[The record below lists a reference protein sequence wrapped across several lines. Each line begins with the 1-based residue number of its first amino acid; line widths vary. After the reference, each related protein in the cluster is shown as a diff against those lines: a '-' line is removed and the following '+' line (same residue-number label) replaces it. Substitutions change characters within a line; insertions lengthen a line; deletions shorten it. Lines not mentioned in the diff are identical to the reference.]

1 MPELYNQQAISLLD
15 SQTSN
20 LPSGII
26 SSDPKL
32 TENVLGLVQ
41 NVPLPSVSEA
51 IAIDQQQ
58 ELEKPENS
66 AKLLA
71 IEPDTQPS
79 KSYSSSLSETEK
91 ATSVDG
97 ITDDLLIGKVE
108 NSESQG
114 LLGGEAG
121 DTLIGTTGSDSSVKL
136 SPEDTLLNNAEA
148 TSIKT
153 EENQQVGGDL
163 SSADSLQKPQVEA
176 INSSVLLEENVELSQ
191 TTNVIT
197 LSAAAEDNPQ
207 QVQVEESVSVSS
219 SVVKEE
225 KKPIFQPEAIVVDHT
240 EILENKSHTEQQQ
253 TPSESNQKPS
263 ETDPLPIKEENLL
276 GVEEAISESLT
287 DKLPELAVSSNLTEN
302 SLSEDQILPTTT
314 NDISEES
321 PKEPLTTTLSL
332 TEIETNNKPIENSS
346 STAIAL
352 EETPSLTTKVS
363 ETTTELIPNSK
374 GDELFETKEQLV
386 TSSERVSEPKNT
398 TDITTQ
404 LNSQESSEEVAN
416 KQSDVQTLTSS
427 DPSVKDDRED
437 AIAPSIAPVKSE
449 EVEAFKSGVFTVG
462 ASGEVGI
469 DFLYDGGWYQG
480 QLAIFSLEG
489 MEKYQPGSPEFIKE
503 AALRAASNS
512 ELGYIAIDDVAE
524 GARFIGA
531 LGETNHN
538 SGEYKAVKFFKLR
551 PESSFGIMLIPNNR
565 VEEVAENPMVSGSA
579 RPLFSMTT
587 ANPNEAFHV
596 GQIADVTGEGN
607 TFVMEDMRADEWTDR
622 DYNDLIFQVR
632 GAIGKA
638 ALMDEVVAPEKDWR
652 SADLGKALIAYA
664 KAYLNPEP
672 LEDEKSFIGDDLPTS
687 IDSNQDINKAV
698 PLPTKTT
705 EEESVAE
712 IGSPTSTDSNQDINK
727 TAPIADKPTTEK
739 TVEPIGEISS
749 EPIVE
754 PVKPI
759 EIPQYGEKNNQL
771 AMPAAI
777 DINKNPVAITDI
789 LTGEK
794 VATSPTPNPTPPTP
808 TAPPVQFEFPK
819 ENQPL
824 TGVIAAKDI
833 NGYSPALPAKEDA
846 TLWVSHDIEP
856 QKWAESLVDFVNAA
870 KQSGQPNAVVNLSI
884 DLTQINPDG
893 TVSPR
898 SQLTESERSA
908 LTYAQQNNI
917 VVVVPAGDKPGEIS
931 ALGQFS
937 REFDN
942 ILTVGAAERVNNSV
956 AVSKAFA
963 PTPSSGS
970 GNALDILAEGNSDS
984 LLGTTV
990 AATKATSAVSQV
1002 WAANPQLDRTQVIDI
1017 VKRTATDLGKP
1028 NWDVSTGAGLL
1039 NVEAAVWLAKSTTPL
1054 ESVAPL
1060 APEQVATVNAV
1071 VQEVKDELYPEVKNV
1086 LEQLNAQLAELIG
1099 NPESVLA
1106 QPASDAPTEAEMD
1119 KLLAEWNAELD
1130 TAFAELTE
1138 DKFVDVD
1145 TLAGKFEFS
1154 RDKQPLVGVVD
1165 TGFAASNPDLDYS
1178 RITPGKDWVD
1188 GDENPLLTGGE
1199 GDDHGTKILEVIAA
1213 TQNNGIG
1220 IDGVNDDAPIWVGR
1234 AVGSGNW
1241 ADSLVEFVDAAKA
1254 SKQPNAIVNLSF
1266 DLSKKNPNGSV
1277 TTRYEFTADERAAIE
1292 YARDNNVLI
1301 VTAAGNQG
1309 QAAMSALGKASQE
1322 FDNIITVGAAD
1333 ANANR
1338 ADYSSYG
1345 AGLDIMAYGSRLDDL
1360 GVSTGTEELDLFKN
1374 LTPEQR
1380 QAVEQVMLANG
1391 QPDSSTVQIPSTQN
1405 EANASQAVQQML
1417 QTALESLEKIDN
1429 ADDAL
1434 GVNAIAGTSIA
1445 AAKVTGAASQVWAAN
1460 PNLNFAQVK
1469 EILKA
1474 SAVDLDTPGWDTGT
1488 GAGLLN
1494 LGLAVQMALVTEP
1507 EAYTPEIIA
1516 STGSVGGGFEGQ
1528 ATPGERPAF
1537 FKKLWNGVKKVF
1549 NTVVRIVNTVVSVVQ
1564 KVIDVVKKVTSF
1576 ISKAIPIIKKIASF
1590 FTSVVQ
1596 KFICLPI
1603 LGKIGIVL
1611 GGVALVGAA
1620 IGGIF
1625 WWLKNKKQKQQE
1637 EEQQQ
1642 VVVVQEDPMVAKIN
1656 ALKTAWSKLDAQQK
1670 NDLRSDLL
1678 NGIPDKYKP
1687 LFNGDPDNI
1696 LVLINAVN
1704 SLTQEQ
1710 KNQLS
1715 GFLIQGVAGSW
1726 RTFFDGTNPSN
1737 SDVPQAVKDAWNSL
1751 TVTPEEKDALKNA
1764 LLNGVTSNY
1773 GRPILQGDPE
1783 AARILKVASVLNSPS
1798 LTEQDK
1804 GIIANFLLNEPGG
1817 VPDQYHNLFF

>member
-1 MPELYNQQAISLLD
+1 MPDIYNQQTISLLD
-15 SQTSN
+15 SQSSN

-32 TENVLGLVQ
+32 TENVLGLV
-41 NVPLPSVSEA
+41 NNIPLPSVSEA
-51 IAIDQQQ
+51 IAIDQKQ
-58 ELEKPENS
+58 ELDKPENS
-66 AKLLA
+66 ADLLA
-71 IEPDTQPS
+71 IEPDSQLS

-91 ATSVDG
+91 ITSVDG
-97 ITDDLLIGKVE
+97 ITDDDLLIGKVE
-108 NSESQG
+108 NSEPQG
-114 LLGGEAG
+114 LLGGEPG
-121 DTLIGTTGSDSSVKL
+121 DTVIGTAGSDSSVKL
-136 SPEDTLLNNAEA
+136 SPEDTLLNNAEV
-148 TSIKT
+148 TPIKT
-153 EENQQVGGDL
+153 EENQQIGGEL
-163 SSADSLQKPQVEA
+163 SSAESLQKPQTEEASSPVILEDKVESSETKPA
-176 INSSVLLEENVELSQ
+176 TTPNTAADEKTEKVQIEASIPANSSVEEEIKPTLEPEEIVAVDSTEMF
-191 TTNVIT
+191 
-197 LSAAAEDNPQ
+197 DNQ
-207 QVQVEESVSVSS
+207 
-219 SVVKEE
+219 
-225 KKPIFQPEAIVVDHT
+225 
-240 EILENKSHTEQQQ
+240 SHTEQQ
-253 TPSESNQKPS
+253 PISSESNQKPS
-263 ETDPLPIKEENLL
+263 ETDTLPIKEEKLS

-287 DKLPELAVSSNLTEN
+287 DKLPELDVSSNLTEN

-321 PKEPLTTTLSL
+321 VKEPLTTPLSL

-346 STAIAL
+346 DTAIAV
-352 EETPSLTTKVS
+352 EETPSSTTKAS
-363 ETTTELIPNSK
+363 ETNTIELISNST
-374 GDELFETKEQLV
+374 GDELSETKEQLV
-386 TSSERVSEPKNT
+386 TSSDLVSDPQNT
-398 TDITTQ
+398 ADITTQ

-416 KQSDVQTLTSS
+416 KQSDVQTLTGTN
-427 DPSVKDDRED
+427 PSVRDDRED
-437 AIAPSIAPVKSE
+437 AIAPTITPIKSE
-449 EVEAFKSGVFTVG
+449 KVEAFKSGVFTVG
-462 ASGEVGI
+462 SSGEVGI

-489 MEKYQPGSPEFIKE
+489 MEQYQPGSPEFIKE
-503 AALRAASNS
+503 SAIRAASNS
-512 ELGYIAIDDVAE
+512 ELGYIVIDDVAE

-531 LGETNHN
+531 LGETHYN
-538 SGEYKAVKFFKLR
+538 SGEYKAVKSFKLR
-551 PESSFGIMLIPNNR
+551 PGSSFGIMLIPNNR
-565 VEEVAENPMVSGSA
+565 VEEVAENPMVSGST

-652 SADLGKALIAYA
+652 GADLGKALIAYA
-664 KAYLNPEP
+664 KAYINPEP
-672 LEDEKSFIGDDLPTS
+672 LEDEKLFVGDDL
-687 IDSNQDINKAV
+687 
-698 PLPTKTT
+698 
-705 EEESVAE
+705 
-712 IGSPTSTDSNQDINK
+712 PTSTDSNQDINK
-727 TAPIADKPTTEK
+727 TTPIADKPTTEN
-739 TVEPIGEISS
+739 TGEPIGEISS

-759 EIPQYGEKNNQL
+759 EVSQDGEKNNQP

-777 DINKNPVAITDI
+777 DINKNPVAVTDI

-794 VATSPTPNPTPPTP
+794 VATSPTPNPTPSTP
-808 TAPPVQFEFPK
+808 TASLVQFEFPK

-833 NGYSPALPAKEDA
+833 DGYSPALPIKEDA
-846 TLWVSHDIEP
+846 TFWVNNDIEP

-917 VVVVPAGDKPGEIS
+917 VVVIPAGDKPGEIS
-931 ALGQFS
+931 ALGQLS

-942 ILTVGAAERVNNSV
+942 IITVGAAERVNNSV

-1054 ESVAPL
+1054 DSVAPL

-1086 LEQLNAQLAELIG
+1086 LEQLNTQLAELMG

-1165 TGFAASNPDLDYS
+1165 TGFAANNPDLDYS
-1178 RITPGKDWVD
+1178 RITPGKDLVD
-1188 GDENPLLTGGE
+1188 GDENPLLAGGE

-1241 ADSLVEFVDAAKA
+1241 ADSLVEFVDVAKA
-1254 SKQPNAIVNLSF
+1254 SQQPNAIVNLSF
-1266 DLSKKNPNGSV
+1266 DLSKKNPDGSV

-1301 VTAAGNQG
+1301 VAAAGNQG

-1333 ANANR
+1333 DEANR

-1345 AGLDIMAYGSRLDDL
+1345 AGLDIMAYGSRLDDST
-1360 GVSTGTEELDLFKN
+1360 VSTGTEDLDLFKN

-1460 PNLNFAQVK
+1460 SNLNFAQVK

-1474 SAVDLDTPGWDTGT
+1474 SAVDLGTPGWDTET

-1549 NTVVRIVNTVVSVVQ
+1549 NTVVRIVNTVVNVVQ

-1576 ISKAIPIIKKIASF
+1576 ISKAIPIIQKIAGF

-1596 KFICLPI
+1596 KFVCLPI

-1625 WWLKNKKQKQQE
+1625 WWLKNKKQQQQE

-1642 VVVVQEDPMVAKIN
+1642 VIVVQEDPMVAKIK
-1656 ALKTAWSKLDAQQK
+1656 ALQTAWNQLDAQQK

-1687 LFNGDPDNI
+1687 LFNGDPDKI
-1696 LVLINAVN
+1696 VVLINAVN

-1710 KNQLS
+1710 KDQLS

-1726 RTFFDGTNPSN
+1726 GTFFDGTNPSN
-1737 SDVPQAVKDAWNSL
+1737 SDVPQSVKDAWNSL

-1783 AARILKVASVLNSPS
+1783 ATRILKVASVLNSPS
-1798 LTEQDK
+1798 LTDQDK

-1817 VPDQYHNLFF
+1817 VPNQYHNLFF